1 MNQVEAVLSAMPFI
15 REAARQDVLISVMD
29 KEKFLFFQSGK
40 SLVYDF
46 KAGDPLPDVHKNFKM
61 LVGGEKTR
69 VRYDAE
75 VFGFAADSYFHP
87 IKNEQNEIEA
97 VMCITYSM
105 DNQDQ
110 LKKLMSQAE
119 DVTSKLVEGI
129 QHVAAHSEELSATA
143 EEILSNTKKAVED
156 SGNVTEVAGY
166 IKEISEQTNLLGLNA
181 AIEAARM
188 GEAGAGFGVVAAEI
202 RKMSTGTKEATGRIE
217 QSLQAVRQSVYSM
230 EQEITQITVSSQE
243 QAKLVSEFMNIIDQ
257 LNDTNQGLR
266 GLIEKI
272 TNDVDVK

>member
-1 MNQVEAVLSAMPFI
+1 MNQVEAVLAAMPFI
-15 REAARQDVLISVMD
+15 RDAARQDVSISVMD
-29 KEKFLFFQSGK
+29 SEKFLFFQSGK

-46 KAGDPLPDVHKNFKM
+46 KAGDPLPDDHRNFKK

-69 VRYDAE
+69 ERYAAE
-75 VFGFAADSYFHP
+75 VFGIAADSYFHP

-110 LKKLMSQAE
+110 LKKLMTQAE
-119 DVTSKLVEGI
+119 EVTSKLVEGI
-129 QHVAAHSEELSATA
+129 QHVAAQSEELSATA

-181 AIEAARM
+181 AIEAARV
-188 GEAGAGFGVVAAEI
+188 GEAGAGFGVVATEI

-217 QSLQAVRQSVYSM
+217 QSLQAVRQSVYNM
-230 EQEITQITVSSQE
+230 EQEITQIAVSPKS
-243 QAKLVSEFMNIIDQ
+243 KPSL
-257 LNDTNQGLR
+257 
-266 GLIEKI
+266 
-272 TNDVDVK
+272 

>member
-1 MNQVEAVLSAMPFI
+1 MNQVEAVLTAMPYI

-29 KEKFLFFQSGK
+29 REKFLFFQSGK
-40 SLVYDF
+40 SLIYDF

-97 VMCITYSM
+97 VMCITYST

-143 EEILSNTKKAVED
+143 EDILSNTKKAVED

-181 AIEAARM
+181 AIEAARV

-217 QSLQAVRQSVYSM
+217 QSLQAVRQSVYNM

-257 LNDTNQGLR
+257 LNETNQGLR

-272 TNDVDVK
+272 TNDIDAK

>member
-1 MNQVEAVLSAMPFI
+1 MNQVQAVLSAMPLI

-29 KEKFLFFQSGK
+29 REKFLFFQSGK

-46 KAGDPLPDVHKNFKM
+46 KAGDPLPEVHKNFKM
-61 LVGGEKTR
+61 LVGGAKTR

-97 VMCITYSM
+97 VMCITYSLE
-105 DNQDQ
+105 NQDQ

-119 DVTSKLVEGI
+119 EVTSKLVEGI
-129 QHVAAHSEELSATA
+129 QHVATHSEELSTTA
-143 EEILSNTKKAVED
+143 QEILSNTKRAVED

-181 AIEAARM
+181 AIEAARV
-188 GEAGAGFGVVAAEI
+188 GEAGAGFGVVATEI

-217 QSLQAVRQSVYSM
+217 QSLQAVRQSVYKM
-230 EQEITQITVSSQE
+230 EEEITQITVSSQE

-257 LNDTNQGLR
+257 LNETNQGLR

-272 TNDVDVK
+272 TNDVDAK

>member
-1 MNQVEAVLSAMPFI
+1 MNQVEAVLTAMPFI

-29 KEKFLFFQSGK
+29 RGKFLFFQSGK

-46 KAGDPLPDVHKNFKM
+46 KAGEALPDVHKNFKM

-75 VFGFAADSYFHP
+75 VFGFAADAYFHP

-105 DNQDQ
+105 DDQDQ
-110 LKKLMSQAE
+110 LKKFMSQAE

-143 EEILSNTKKAVED
+143 EDILSNTKKAVED

-166 IKEISEQTNLLGLNA
+166 IKDISEQTNLLGLNA
-181 AIEAARM
+181 AIEAARV

-217 QSLQAVRQSVYSM
+217 QSLQAVRQSVYNM

-257 LNDTNQGLR
+257 LNETNQGLR

>member
-1 MNQVEAVLSAMPFI
+1 MNQVEAVLTAMPYI
-15 REAARQDVLISVMD
+15 REAARQDVLISVLD
-29 KEKFLFFQSGK
+29 REKFLFFQSGK

-97 VMCITYSM
+97 VMCITYST

-143 EEILSNTKKAVED
+143 EDILSNTKKAVED

-181 AIEAARM
+181 AIEAARV

-217 QSLQAVRQSVYSM
+217 QSLQAVRQSVYNM

-257 LNDTNQGLR
+257 LNETNQGLR

-272 TNDVDVK
+272 TNDVDAK

>member
-1 MNQVEAVLSAMPFI
+1 MNQVEAVLTAMPYI

-29 KEKFLFFQSGK
+29 REKFLFFQSGK

-97 VMCITYSM
+97 VMCITYST

-143 EEILSNTKKAVED
+143 EDILSNTKKAVED

-181 AIEAARM
+181 AIEAARV

-217 QSLQAVRQSVYSM
+217 QSLQAVRQSVYNM

-257 LNDTNQGLR
+257 LNETNQGLR

-272 TNDVDVK
+272 TNDIDAK

>member
-1 MNQVEAVLSAMPFI
+1 MNQVEAVLTAMPFI
-15 REAARQDVLISVMD
+15 KEAARQDVSISVMD
-29 KEKFLFFQSGK
+29 REKFLFFQSGK

-46 KAGDPLPDVHKNFKM
+46 KAGDPLPDVHRDFKM

-69 VRYDAE
+69 ERYAAE
-75 VFGFAADSYFHP
+75 VFGIAADSYFHP

-110 LKKLMSQAE
+110 LKKLMTQAE

-143 EEILSNTKKAVED
+143 EEILSNTKQAVED

-181 AIEAARM
+181 AIEAARV
-188 GEAGAGFGVVAAEI
+188 GEAGAGFGVVATEI

-217 QSLQAVRQSVYSM
+217 QSLQAVRQSVYNM
-230 EQEITQITVSSQE
+230 EQEITQIAVSSQE
-243 QAKLVSEFMNIIDQ
+243 QAKLVTEFMNIIDQ
-257 LNDTNQGLR
+257 LNVTNHGLR
-266 GLIEKI
+266 GLVEKI
-272 TNDVDVK
+272 TDDVEAE